1 MQITVSKIQKEVFE
15 IETPAYFRDGSS
27 FVKIVDENSFIKLHS
42 KMVTV
47 WEKKDYCFESDVQDF
62 INNYKPSTDAEFMNA
77 YNVVMSSIS
86 PLVNNAKCI
95 TQQA

>member
-1 MQITVSKIQKEVFE
+1 MQITVSKITKEVIE
-15 IETPAYFRDGSS
+15 IQTPAYFKDGSS

-47 WEKKDYCFESDVQDF
+47 WNKKDYCFESDIQQF
-62 INNYKPSTDAEFMNA
+62 INYYEPATDADFMNA
-77 YNVVMSSIS
+77 YNEVMSSIS

-95 TQQA
+95 TQQV

>member
-1 MQITVSKIQKEVFE
+1 MQITVSKIQKEVIE
-15 IETPAYFRDGSS
+15 IETPAYFKEGSS
-27 FVKIVDENSFIKLHS
+27 IVKIVDENSFIKVHP

-47 WEKKDYCFESDVQDF
+47 WNRKEYCFESDVQDF
-62 INNYKPSTDAEFMNA
+62 INNYKPATDAEFMNA
-77 YNVVMSSIS
+77 YNATMSLIY